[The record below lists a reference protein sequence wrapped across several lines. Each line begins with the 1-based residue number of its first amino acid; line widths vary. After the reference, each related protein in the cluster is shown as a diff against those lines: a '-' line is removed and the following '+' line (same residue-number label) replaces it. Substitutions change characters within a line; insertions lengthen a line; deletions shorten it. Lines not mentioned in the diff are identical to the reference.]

1 MSNHFLQPGE
11 CFIDLPD
18 SECGAFNDRVNYS
31 PPNYVCSDCGYILGT
46 ETDIEA
52 DTDSDYQPGERDGT
66 DGEGEDDEARDE
78 TAPVNPLDVDDT
90 PEETM
95 ERDTQKQLRRII
107 EELNE
112 SELETDFYTSFFVD
126 NFDEIV
132 HFYMLFTKYG
142 PYSVIDR
149 PSEKKEVIV
158 QVACAYM
165 MMERSLTRF
174 TILAKA
180 VGYSEQ
186 GLIRRALFFIET
198 YKGEDFAKGAYLIP
212 IYSRTL
218 KVPGNF
224 VTPMSKVWLELNHP
238 RGALRDRVVSYI
250 LAYCDLSEFT
260 ITQKFA
266 NEATGAT
273 RSTISSKVKEY
284 KEILKTHL
292 GL

>member
-1 MSNHFLQPGE
+1 VSNHFLQPGE

-78 TAPVNPLDVDDT
+78 TAPVNPLDVDDN

-95 ERDTQKQLRRII
+95 ERNTQKQLRGII

-126 NFDEIV
+126 NFDNIV

-250 LAYCDLSEFT
+250 LAYCDLSEFI